1 MNRDVRLPAWPLA
14 FVALA
19 LFGLFTNAALP
30 RSVLTADVHIFQD
43 RVSAILDG
51 NLPYFDTLY
60 EHLPLA
66 LPPMLLPRLLP
77 GGDEILLY
85 LPVFAALMTGCL
97 ILTGR
102 WLERIA
108 LDVQSERTVMRWAII
123 TAPLIPLVAFRV
135 DPLPTMFTVLAVYL
149 SFVTVHRSALWA
161 GLAGV
166 ASKGWPVVLAPIE
179 WWAGR
184 RRQAVALVGFAVVLG
199 GGLLLTPGFQEGRE
213 FSGVHLETVA
223 GSVIVWLRSVFGAE
237 SGIFG
242 AAGATYVS
250 APGVTIM
257 VGAFL
262 GGALLW
268 LTRSLWR
275 NAVSTRSAVQLVGI
289 VTFALLLASPLLSA
303 QFLLWLTPWLV
314 FFESKPLER
323 MFLAANVVNLA
334 LMLDFSPGEF
344 IWQSGLLL
352 RNGLLVA
359 MAVHLVMVVRQGV
372 PTGKRIAARG

>member
-1 MNRDVRLPAWPLA
+1 MNRNVRLPGWPLA
-14 FVALA
+14 FVVLA
-19 LFGLFTNAALP
+19 LFGLFINAALP

-85 LPVFAALMTGCL
+85 IPVFAALMTACL
-97 ILTGR
+97 VLIGI

-108 LDVQSERTVMRWAII
+108 ADVQSERTVMRWAII

-184 RRQAVALVGFAVVLG
+184 RRRAVALVGFAVALG

-213 FSGVHLETVA
+213 FSGVHLETIA

-250 APGVTIM
+250 APGVTLL

-262 GGALLW
+262 GAGLLW

-275 NAVSTRSAVQLVGI
+275 HAVSTRTAVQLVGV
-289 VTFALLLASPLLSA
+289 VTLALLLASPLLSA

-314 FFESKPLER
+314 FFESRRLER

-334 LMLDFSPGEF
+334 LMLDFSPAEF

-359 MAVHLVMVVRQGV
+359 MAVHLVMLVRQRAA
-372 PTGKRIAARG
+372 TGERVAARG